1 MQLEFLGTGTK
12 AKAKKLSADFYP
24 TYSSI
29 KTRTLYGDIIK
40 TSESVSILI
49 PIKLLKKEKSLLESI
64 IMT

>member
-24 TYSSI
+24 TYCSI
-29 KTRTLYGDIIK
+29 KTRILYGDIIRR
-40 TSESVSILI
+40 SESVSIKI